1 MIKNI
6 RSQISLVAILFV
18 AVSTN
23 AQFVNFEETWKE
35 FLTDTKTSD
44 ISKLVKPS
52 ADQAIDYAKWC
63 MMYGYVD
70 FCANDIGSAEKLM
83 REIKKVGEPI
93 YAKIPEFKNRYEDLE
108 GKIEAYHETERLWQ
122 KFLKYRNVTLE
133 DLEKAANA
141 KTVCEKGTLAK
152 YFYMTAA
159 AYYCKGDIAN
169 AKDNFENR
177 VLKLAE
183 RTSLEVKDV
192 QGLEV
197 EVATSKQ
204 MFIDLPKLGKSW
216 KEYTTSDVSPG
227 FDIEL
232 PVIDCYSIP
241 NMKAYVLRAA
251 VDICKYGAENL
262 AKIQKL
268 QSSNSHPIDKVLQG
282 KIDWLES
289 EVGRYN
295 GDIAKLDNAWKE
307 FVSTDTLKG
316 KIDFMFE
323 YCEKEAQVRA
333 LTMYGTINACTEGQL
348 MLDSIAKIRDTYKPN
363 LDGVTETKISNLEAK
378 IKSYQDDVEALN
390 LLWAEFIVGE
400 DTLLKPYKTAD
411 FYCDKIAQVKSWTI
425 KGMMDECAM
434 GQHYLD
440 AINALQKSHSL
451 KFDEELACRVL
462 RLQIEVWD
470 CRYWELVLQARK
482 ETHAERES
490 FGPASAKIMQDDL
503 NSDKQPCET
512 TVFYKPLGNIGIQYI
527 ISTYLCQEIDLAKMG
542 DPEYYKKIASWVDT
556 EVLSKYCEANMR
568 CKEDFFIYL
577 EGHTD
582 GHPFKGAS
590 YKKSLDIPEGTPF
603 THFSETD
610 TEEKTVSRDITTSLR
625 SNMELG
631 IARAWTVKQQLDF
644 MGVPTRIGAFEH
656 PVTEKGGEYRKIDIE
671 LNITNLLLDF
681 YEKRLQE
688 LWDRSGIGARPDG
701 C

>member
-1 MIKNI
+1 MIKSI
-6 RSQISLVAILFV
+6 RSLVSLIAILFLS
-18 AVSTN
+18 STIH

-35 FLTDTKTSD
+35 FLTDTKTSN
-44 ISKLVKPS
+44 ISKLAKPS
-52 ADQAIDYAKWC
+52 ADQAFDYAKWC
-63 MMYGYVD
+63 LMYGYVD
-70 FCANDIGSAEKLM
+70 FCANDIGSAQKM
-83 REIKKVGEPI
+83 MKEIKKVGETT
-93 YAKIPEFKNRYEDLE
+93 YSKIPNFKERHDDLDS
-108 GKIEAYHETERLWQ
+108 KIKAYHETDRLWR
-122 KFLKYRNVTLE
+122 KFLKYRSVTLE
-133 DLEKAANA
+133 DLEKNAIA

-152 YFYMTAA
+152 HFYMVSYAH
-159 AYYCKGDIAN
+159 YCLGDIAKS
-169 AKDNFENR
+169 KDNFENR

-183 RTSLEVKDV
+183 RTSLKVEDV
-192 QGLEV
+192 EGLAE
-197 EVATSKQ
+197 EVATTKQ
-204 MFIDLPKLGKSW
+204 FYIDLPKLGKAW
-216 KEYTTSDVSPG
+216 KKYTSTDESPG

-232 PVIDCYSIP
+232 PLYECNPIP
-241 NMKAYVLRAA
+241 NMKAYMLRAA

-262 AKIQKL
+262 TKIQKL
-268 QSSNSHPIDKVLQG
+268 QSGTSIEIPTDLEE
-282 KIDWLES
+282 KITWLEG

-295 GDIAKLDNAWKE
+295 GDIAKLNKAWKE
-307 FVSTDTLKG
+307 FVPTDTLLG

-323 YCEKEAQVRA
+323 YCEKDAQVKA

-348 MLDSIAKIRDTYKPN
+348 MLDSIGKLEEMYKPK
-363 LDGVTETKISNLEAK
+363 LDATTQKKIKSLEAK
-378 IKSYQDDVEALN
+378 LNNYAKDEEALD
-390 LLWAEFIVGE
+390 LLWAEFIVE
-400 DTLLKPYKTAD
+400 NDTLLHDFETAN
-411 FYCDKIAQVKSWTI
+411 FYCNKIAQVKSWTI
-425 KGMMDECAM
+425 KGMMDECKS
-434 GQHYLD
+434 GQQYLD
-440 AINALQKSHSL
+440 AINDL
-451 KFDEELACRVL
+451 KKKHNLEFDEELACRVL

-482 ETHAERES
+482 ETHAEREQ
-490 FGPASAKIMQDDL
+490 FGPESSKIMQGDL

-512 TVFYKPLGNIGIQYI
+512 TVHYEPLGNIGIQYI

-542 DPEYYKKIASWVDT
+542 DPEYYKKIASWVDS

-582 GHPFKGAS
+582 GHPFKGAR
-590 YKKSLDIPEGTPF
+590 YKKSLNIPEGTAY

-610 TEEKTVSRDITTSLR
+610 TEEKTTDREITTSLR

-644 MGVPTRIGAFEH
+644 MGVPIRIGAYEH
-656 PVTEKGGEYRKIDIE
+656 PKSEKGGEYRKIDIE

-688 LWDRSGIGARPDG
+688 LLERSGIGARPEG